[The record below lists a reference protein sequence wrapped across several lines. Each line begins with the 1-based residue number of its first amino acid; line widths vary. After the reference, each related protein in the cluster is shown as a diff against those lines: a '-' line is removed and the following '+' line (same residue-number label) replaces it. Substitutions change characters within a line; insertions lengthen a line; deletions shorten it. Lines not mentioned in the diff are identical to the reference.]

1 MKRHWKIIAL
11 FAVLSL
17 ICGGASPQSKR
28 PVRIIVGSAPGGP
41 SDVQIRLLLPK
52 MTEHLGQT
60 LIVDNRPSNNGV
72 LAQTITAQANPD
84 GYTISVGNSG
94 THAVNATLYA
104 KLPYDPLRDFTP
116 VTMFS
121 TSGMVLAANPR
132 LPGTS
137 LQDLVTAAKKQA
149 GAINVAIPGATGQ
162 LAGDALW
169 TQLGIRMNNVPYKG
183 SSPSELAVVSGEA
196 DLALLTPLASARHIK
211 AGKMKAYGLT
221 SRDRHPLLPDVPTV
235 AEQGVRGYDFQFW
248 NGLFAPART
257 PGRVVHDYREAVVH
271 ALRAPDIRERFDQ
284 LGLVVAGN
292 TPEDFARIVRDDIEK
307 FRKIIIESGIPRL

>member
-1 MKRHWKIIAL
+1 
-11 FAVLSL
+11 
-17 ICGGASPQSKR
+17 
-28 PVRIIVGSAPGGP
+28 
-41 SDVQIRLLLPK
+41 VQIRLLLPK